1 MIAPSP
7 LPSLRISVGIEK
19 AGWNRSLPEA
29 AKIGRQAA
37 RRAVKAGLATTRPRP
52 RMLARQETLAL
63 SLVLADDASV
73 QALNHSYRGKN
84 KPTNV
89 LSFAALDSG
98 AAPHHLPAGMPLHLG
113 DVILA
118 LETLKAE
125 AREQGKSFKQH
136 FTHLVVHGV
145 LHLLGFD
152 HERDQ
157 DARVMEELERNV
169 LAGLG
174 WPDPYLS

>member
-1 MIAPSP
+1 VT
-7 LPSLRISVGIEK
+7 PSLRISVGIEK
-19 AGWNRSLPEA
+19 TGWKKSLPDA
-29 AKIGRQAA
+29 ARIARLAA
-37 RRAVKAGLATTRPRP
+37 RRAVKASLATTQRRA
-52 RMLARQETLAL
+52 RMLAEQDVLAL
-63 SLVLADDASV
+63 SLVLADDEAV
-73 QALNHSYRGKN
+73 RALNRDYRGKD

-98 AAPHHLPAGMPLHLG
+98 TIPPHLPAGMPLHLG

-125 AREQGKSFKQH
+125 ARAQRKTFRQH

-157 DARVMEELERNV
+157 DARVMENLERNV

-174 WPDPYLS
+174 LPDPYLS